1 VELCNLLTVTGQCE
15 NPHNIYLS
23 NVSLRASTILDILT
37 DLLII
42 AIPITLAWRVK
53 LPIRTRIALVA
64 VFAMGFI
71 IPVVAVVR
79 IVVLDATSSKHPE
92 LSWLNLWTLIESTV
106 AVFVCCLAPFKV
118 LFSRGTRPVRHGY
131 NGPYSYSYGSDGRR
145 WHGRRGKDIDADL
158 DTEMSTM
165 LQGTHGEV
173 RTKVTAIP
181 VTRRS
186 VGRFDRR
193 KRDDGQILVSQE
205 VAHESKD
212 SGATQMKPLA

>member
-1 VELCNLLTVTGQCE
+1 M
-15 NPHNIYLS
+15 
-23 NVSLRASTILDILT
+23 
-37 DLLII
+37 II
-42 AIPITLAWRVK
+42 AIPITLTWRVQ
-53 LPIRTRIALVA
+53 LPLRTRVALIA
-64 VFAMGFI
+64 VFAMGFV
-71 IPVVAVVR
+71 IPVIAVVR
-79 IVVLDATSSKHPE
+79 ILVLDATSSKHPE

-145 WHGRRGKDIDADL
+145 WHGRRGKDPDADL

-173 RTKVTAIP
+173 RTNVTAVP

-193 KRDDGQILVSQE
+193 NKNDDQILVSQE
-205 VAHESKD
+205 VAHESKEWAGEQSSKD
-212 SGATQMKPLA
+212 SATTRIKPLA